1 MSKNLYIT
9 ATESRSGK
17 SAIVLGVMQMLLRD
31 IRRVGFFRPI
41 ISDDSDR
48 KDHDIDLVLS
58 QFYLGL
64 RYEETYA
71 LTMKQAKD
79 LVNAG
84 QQALLIERII
94 NKYKE
99 LEERCDFVLLEGT
112 DFQGSSHT
120 FEFDINADIAANL
133 GSPLLIVVNGNQ
145 KTESELVSSTKLA
158 VESFTKKST
167 DILGIVVNRT
177 ALLLS
182 RKSVV

>member
-71 LTMKQAKD
+71 LTMKQTKD
-79 LVNAG
+79 LVT
-84 QQALLIERII
+84 
-94 NKYKE
+94 
-99 LEERCDFVLLEGT
+99 T
-112 DFQGSSHT
+112 D
-120 FEFDINADIAANL
+120 
-133 GSPLLIVVNGNQ
+133 
-145 KTESELVSSTKLA
+145 
-158 VESFTKKST
+158 
-167 DILGIVVNRT
+167 
-177 ALLLS
+177 

>member
-84 QQALLIERII
+84 QQALLASGADISA
-94 NKYKE
+94 
-99 LEERCDFVLLEGT
+99 DVLVVPHH
-112 DFQGSSHT
+112 GSSRLDAAFVAAVGASVALIQVGQDNDYGHPAQRALRILQASGAQVFRT
-120 FEFDINADIAANL
+120 DQQGAIA
-133 GSPLLIVVNGNQ
+133 
-145 KTESELVSSTKLA
+145 VSRDGARVITQ
-158 VESFTKKST
+158 
-167 DILGIVVNRT
+167 R
-177 ALLLS
+177 
-182 RKSVV
+182 